1 MSQHRDCRI
10 FRQPQR
16 LLKKVS
22 IPPPLSAKC
31 TKGVLQDVGV
41 DGGGIQAPRTRL
53 NREDCLRL
61 SIVRRLFSSLPN
73 LCSTAS
79 IRKKI
84 CTPLLFYGSAG
95 SGLMLSKYFVANRQM
110 VVTRSTNF
118 T

>member
-1 MSQHRDCRI
+1 
-10 FRQPQR
+10 
-16 LLKKVS
+16 
-22 IPPPLSAKC
+22 
-31 TKGVLQDVGV
+31 
-41 DGGGIQAPRTRL
+41 
-53 NREDCLRL
+53 
-61 SIVRRLFSSLPN
+61 VRRLFSSLPN